1 MNFILTSEPRNL
13 WYYDDAYKLKQRSID
28 NEEWKLGMYFANAI
42 SATVG
47 NMFSKGKR
55 HKYAEKPFLNDILM
69 TDAERK
75 KQAEAFFM
83 GLQVMQANFELSK
96 QESEVS

>member
-1 MNFILTSEPRNL
+1 M
-13 WYYDDAYKLKQRSID
+13 
-28 NEEWKLGMYFANAI
+28 GMYFASAI

-47 NMFSKGKR
+47 NMFSKGRR
-55 HKYAEKPFLNDILM
+55 HKYTEKPLLEDVLM

-75 KQAEAFFM
+75 KKAEAFFL